1 MSRPSLLSRNLIA
14 AAVASACAV
23 FAARAEE
30 FSWQLSGGTRHVDAG
45 DSNMDSW
52 AIDATYYMKPI
63 ADSAGPYALASFLN
77 PTTRVSAAASRS
89 DSLNDVLDDP
99 TAYTVSGAYVLPGAK
114 WYVGAEYAKSNVDN
128 VPPVTISDPK
138 GYGVL
143 AGRYLGANTT
153 LELRLGRS
161 EQKTSLTC
169 LPPAQVC
176 IGFPFEFELNTD
188 SVGIDVFHVR
198 RFRSLTYT
206 LQGSVVE
213 RDSDVDVRTPT
224 GPLTPAVTGGPSLRQ
239 YSVATELFPT
249 NRLGVRVGYS
259 RPGGDFDVDSYD
271 LAATWFFKPR
281 VAVQF
286 GLSSTSN
293 DDAPPGSGRSESAGV
308 RFIGRL

>member
-1 MSRPSLLSRNLIA
+1 MSRPSLLSRSLIA
-14 AAVASACAV
+14 AAVASGCAV
-23 FAARAEE
+23 FAAQAEE
-30 FSWQLSGGTRHVDAG
+30 FSWQLSGGTRHAEAANSDL
-45 DSNMDSW
+45 DSW
-52 AIDATYYMKPI
+52 AIDGTYYMKPI
-63 ADSAGPYALASFLN
+63 DDSAGPYALASFLN

-99 TAYTVSGAYVLPGAK
+99 TAYTLSGAYVLPGEK
-114 WYVGAEYAKSNVDN
+114 WYVGANYAKSLVDDA
-128 VPPVTISDPK
+128 PPVFTSDPK

-153 LELRLGRS
+153 LELHLGRS
-161 EQKTSLTC
+161 EQKTTLTC
-169 LPPAQVC
+169 MPPAQAC

-198 RFRSLTYT
+198 RFRSLTYS

-213 RDSDVDVRTPT
+213 RDNDVEIRSST
-224 GPLTPAVTGGPSLRQ
+224 GQLMPAVAGGGSIRQ

-259 RPGGDFDVDSYD
+259 RPSDFDIDSYD

-293 DDAPPGSGRSESAGV
+293 DEAPPGSSSHSRSAGL